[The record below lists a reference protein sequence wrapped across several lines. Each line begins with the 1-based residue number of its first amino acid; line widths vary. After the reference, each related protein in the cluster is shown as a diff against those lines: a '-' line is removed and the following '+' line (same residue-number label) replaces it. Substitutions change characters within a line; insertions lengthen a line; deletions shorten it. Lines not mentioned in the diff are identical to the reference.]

1 MEKREVEQILTKL
14 KQNMKDWDQTTASI
28 LALLQA
34 NDQLLTQL
42 QETESNLSAQQ
53 KVVLQ
58 QVMSEYQSLMQ
69 VTAKE
74 KKKVLQQ
81 LKSLDRQKSS
91 RGGTY
96 HQKITDGTMIELEYW
111 SVTSSWNYKIV
122 KLMAGELNK
131 WM

>member
-1 MEKREVEQILTKL
+1 MEKQEVEQILTKL

-42 QETESNLSAQQ
+42 QETEIDLSTQQ
-53 KVVLQ
+53 KAVLQ
-58 QVMSEYQSLMQ
+58 QVMAEYKSLIQ
-69 VTAKE
+69 LTAKE

-96 HQKITDGTMIELEYW
+96 HQKITDGTMIELEY
-111 SVTSSWNYKIV
+111 
-122 KLMAGELNK
+122 
-131 WM
+131 

>member
-1 MEKREVEQILTKL
+1 LGEQQVEQILTKL

-28 LALLQA
+28 PALLQA
-34 NDQLLTQL
+34 NNQLLTQL
-42 QETESNLSAQQ
+42 HETESNLSAPQ
-53 KVVLQ
+53 KAVLQ

-91 RGGTY
+91 RGETY
-96 HQKITDGTMIELEYW
+96 HQKITDGTMIELEY
-111 SVTSSWNYKIV
+111 
-122 KLMAGELNK
+122 
-131 WM
+131 

>member
-1 MEKREVEQILTKL
+1 LEKREVEQILTKL

-69 VTAKE
+69 VAAKE

-96 HQKITDGTMIELEYW
+96 HQKITDGTMIELEY
-111 SVTSSWNYKIV
+111 
-122 KLMAGELNK
+122 
-131 WM
+131 

>member
-1 MEKREVEQILTKL
+1 MEKQEVEQILTKL

-42 QETESNLSAQQ
+42 QETEIDLSTHQ
-53 KVVLQ
+53 KAVLQ
-58 QVMSEYQSLMQ
+58 QVMAEYKSLIQ
-69 VTAKE
+69 LTAKE

-96 HQKITDGTMIELEYW
+96 HQKITDGTMIELEY
-111 SVTSSWNYKIV
+111 
-122 KLMAGELNK
+122 
-131 WM
+131 